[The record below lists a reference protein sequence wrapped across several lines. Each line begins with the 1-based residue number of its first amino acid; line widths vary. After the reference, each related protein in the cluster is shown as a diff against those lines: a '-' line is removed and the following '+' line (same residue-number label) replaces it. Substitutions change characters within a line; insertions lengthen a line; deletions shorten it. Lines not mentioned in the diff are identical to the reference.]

1 MSTEK
6 LDAYKDLYSKY
17 VKELVNV
24 HNYHQVFVIHVGNDS
39 GREIRESLRKM
50 IDIEKKLRKLS
61 LEAYKEHRENI
72 KEERA
77 KLREM
82 RAKAKPRKMPVHK
95 GRKNNGHN
103 N

>member
-6 LDAYKDLYSKY
+6 LDAYKDLYSDY

-24 HNYHQVFVIHVGNDS
+24 HNYHQVFINHVGLES

-61 LEAYKEHRENI
+61 LEAYKENRENI
-72 KEERA
+72 KEHRA
-77 KLREM
+77 RLKEL
-82 RAKAKPRKMPVHK
+82 RAKAKSRKMPVHK
-95 GRKNNGHN
+95 GKKNNGHN